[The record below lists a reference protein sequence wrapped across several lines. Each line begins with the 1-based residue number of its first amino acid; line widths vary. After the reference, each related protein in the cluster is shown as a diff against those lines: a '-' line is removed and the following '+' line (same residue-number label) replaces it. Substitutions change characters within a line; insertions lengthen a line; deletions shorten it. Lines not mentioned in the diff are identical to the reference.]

1 MGSATGDGGSPTASA
16 SKKDVNKPLKVA
28 MEAMTRGFEK
38 YSELEMPATN
48 KECHHN
54 VAAWCN
60 VSHQVEAGKGYWCQC
75 LPNGNDLTRIMPEEP
90 VNGLEENVNFAALE
104 RYKWIIAR
112 VRSYGMKA
120 MRVHPDKNMSNEK
133 AAEAFKKLQNA
144 YEVLLDSLKR
154 KAYDDKKGRLEL
166 FSMESVVSLPL
177 GLHNQRLKVTTPFW
191 RIKANSFAKGVAT
204 FISWYIPRN
213 QNPKQDG
220 ARTAKIFIKQ
230 KMEMDG
236 LSNLH
241 NPSFLDYCRRLLP
254 LHMFAQIARYMMPL
268 TGIFGMRCPANSHM
282 PSFHV
287 NTSITSKH
295 NTSKGSSSGQ
305 RSVQAG
311 EFDNYSSGTSNESPS
326 ARPEMVQRVAEV
338 AVAVATK
345 GRKRGRSNGE
355 SYIFLHPHP
364 PQVLPEEKGLK
375 FVELYAGMGKNGFK
389 PASQFVYCCDITV
402 QLAAYLSDVKRL
414 DELASKAKPD
424 EAIGP
429 FPEAI
434 LLKEKKAQEDGRV
447 LPEFADA
454 EEEKLFEFLNLEL
467 QSELKVERLRH
478 YEVVYLI
485 HEKHEEEVGSVNE
498 KVQDFVREKKGRIWR
513 FNDWGMRRLAYKI
526 QKAKNAHYILMNFE
540 LEARWINDFKN
551 MLDKDER
558 VIRHLVIKRDEAITE
573 DCPPPPEFQTLQGGM
588 DNHDEE
594 DGVDYDDDDDEAY
607 DEDWEAEAE
616 AVYDDE
622 AEGSVISLHGY
633 KEDDD
638 GNNEVRH
645 SKFASSSNTRKKAD
659 T

>member
-1 MGSATGDGGSPTASA
+1 
-16 SKKDVNKPLKVA
+16 
-28 MEAMTRGFEK
+28 
-38 YSELEMPATN
+38 
-48 KECHHN
+48 
-54 VAAWCN
+54 
-60 VSHQVEAGKGYWCQC
+60 
-75 LPNGNDLTRIMPEEP
+75 
-90 VNGLEENVNFAALE
+90 
-104 RYKWIIAR
+104 
-112 VRSYGMKA
+112 
-120 MRVHPDKNMSNEK
+120 
-133 AAEAFKKLQNA
+133 
-144 YEVLLDSLKR
+144 
-154 KAYDDKKGRLEL
+154 
-166 FSMESVVSLPL
+166 MESVVSLPL

-268 TGIFGMRCPANSHM
+268 TGNEMSCQQSHAKFSCKHQYNLQTQYQQGIQFRTKKRRQCKQASLTTTVLAPLMRAH
-282 PSFHV
+282 
-287 NTSITSKH
+287 
-295 NTSKGSSSGQ
+295 Q
-305 RSVQAG
+305 L
-311 EFDNYSSGTSNESPS
+311 
-326 ARPEMVQRVAEV
+326 
-338 AVAVATK
+338 
-345 GRKRGRSNGE
+345 GRKWSKEWRR
-355 SYIFLHPHP
+355 
-364 PQVLPEEKGLK
+364 PEEKGLK

-414 DELASKAKPD
+414 DELASKGLGFDYFPFSFASAMETLLHRTATFPTPKQRVFSHSNQNKSLFIASGSHSFSARPLFPSLGLRKSVIVEAKRSNKNNNNKKNKQDTHSFVAKPD